1 MSTIADRTRY
11 QAHERALLAD
21 QGIDLSDEPP
31 CRECGCSDSLACPQ
45 GCGWTQP
52 DLCSACADE
61 LEALADPLDIPPT
74 HGLAGTGEP
83 TGVKAVAA

>member
-1 MSTIADRTRY
+1 MSVITSTIAERTRY
-11 QAHERALLAD
+11 QAHERAVLVG
-21 QGIDLSDEPP
+21 QGIDLGDEPR

-61 LEALADPLDIPPT
+61 LDALADPLGIPT
-74 HGLAGTGEP
+74 LGGD
-83 TGVKAVAA
+83 AA

>member
-61 LEALADPLDIPPT
+61 LEASPT
-74 HGLAGTGEP
+74 RSTSHRLKKG
-83 TGVKAVAA
+83 AAA